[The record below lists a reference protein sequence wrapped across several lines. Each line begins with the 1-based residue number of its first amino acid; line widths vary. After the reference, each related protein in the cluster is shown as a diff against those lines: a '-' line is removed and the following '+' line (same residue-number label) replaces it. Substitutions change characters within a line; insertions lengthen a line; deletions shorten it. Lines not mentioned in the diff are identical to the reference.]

1 MTARVRWLAVA
12 GLLACAASAGL
23 AEPEAQPAPSP
34 NQFPFEITSNKPFVQ
49 VRINGSEPQWF
60 VLDTGC
66 RGSSIIARDCAE
78 RLGLARGAES
88 ETRMGAGQGVSVA
101 LSSTGP
107 VTLDVA
113 GDTLGAA
120 SLYVIPFD
128 HVIPYEGRAID
139 GLLGEDYMLRHVVEL
154 DYAQQ
159 AARVFDPESY
169 RYSGSSAPIPIS
181 LDRGL
186 VVAQAE
192 MASPGRKPLPCRVVI
207 DTGVRTTVVWYHPFT
222 VEHRLLASQ
231 KHTVTGTIGGG
242 AGGET
247 RGDVGRVDWLRIGA
261 IRFRS
266 PTVVFSRDTSGVFAG
281 RDEDGIVGGELL
293 RRCKVTFDYPH
304 RQLMLEPYPHALEGF
319 DYDMSGMFLV
329 GRGPD
334 FVVKA
339 VQSVAQGTPASEAG
353 IQKDD
358 EIVAVDHRPTAVMKL
373 DEVRELFRRAGVQH
387 QLEVR
392 RGADSL
398 RVSLTTRR
406 LV

>member
-1 MTARVRWLAVA
+1 MSGRAGGWALA
-12 GLLACAASAGL
+12 GLLACAAAW
-23 AEPEAQPAPSP
+23 ADPAATPAPAMR
-34 NQFPFEITSNKPFVQ
+34 QFPFEITSNKPFVQ

-113 GDTLGAA
+113 GDTLGAPG
-120 SLYVIPFD
+120 LYVIPFD

-154 DYAQQ
+154 DYEQRVV
-159 AARVFDPESY
+159 RVFDPETY
-169 RYSGSSAPIPIS
+169 RYEGRTAPIPMS

-192 MASPGRKPLPCRVVI
+192 MAAPGRAPLRCRVVI
-207 DTGVRTTVVWYHPFT
+207 DTGVRTTVVWYRPFT
-222 VEHRLLASQ
+222 VEQHLLASQ
-231 KHTVTGTIGGG
+231 RRTVSGTIGGG

-247 RGDVGRVDWLRIGA
+247 RGDVGRLDWLQLGA
-261 IRFRS
+261 VRFRS

-293 RRCKVTFDYPH
+293 RRCRVTFDYPH
-304 RQLMLEPYPHALEGF
+304 RRLMLEPYPHALEGF
-319 DYDMSGMFLV
+319 EYDMSGMFLV
-329 GRGPD
+329 ARGAG
-334 FVVKA
+334 FASKA
-339 VQSVAQGTPASEAG
+339 VQSVADGTPASEAG
-353 IQKDD
+353 IRKDD
-358 EIVAVDHRPTAVMKL
+358 EIIAVDHRDTAAMRL
-373 DEVRELFRRAGVQH
+373 DEVRELFRSPGVSH
-387 QLEVR
+387 RLDVR
-392 RGADSL
+392 RGADTLS
-398 RVSLTTRR
+398 VKLTTRR